1 MERAGNMTFAGFAVA
16 TLLVALAS
24 GCGTSP
30 SGPAPLRPPSDV
42 TLPIR
47 ARVAVQVDP
56 AMVNTQTVELRG
68 ETWQYPGAEL
78 MQHAAMR
85 VFREM
90 FTEVGVAPSMS
101 SPSVTIR
108 LSGSSSVN
116 PVMSEYYANATA
128 TIFPGADTYTQP
140 LGIHSGSGTASQP
153 NFSQGGIASAYERAF
168 RQIGNRMLADPK
180 LLVSLRAKPGTSE

>member
-1 MERAGNMTFAGFAVA
+1 MKQLGNMTFAGF
-16 TLLVALAS
+16 TLAALLLALTS

-30 SGPAPLRPPSDV
+30 SGPAPLRTPSDV

-90 FTEVGVAPSMS
+90 FTEVGVAQSMS

-128 TIFPGADTYTQP
+128 TVFPGGDTYTQP
-140 LGIHSGSGTASQP
+140 LGIYSGSGTASQP

-180 LLVSLRAKPGTSE
+180 LLVNLRGKP

>member
-1 MERAGNMTFAGFAVA
+1 MKRLGNMTFAGF
-16 TLLVALAS
+16 TLAALLLALTS
-24 GCGTSP
+24 GCSTSP
-30 SGPAPLRPPSDV
+30 SGPAPLSPPSGV

-47 ARVAVQVDP
+47 ARVAVQLDP
-56 AMVNTQTVELRG
+56 AMVNTQTVEFRG
-68 ETWQYPGAEL
+68 ETWQYPDAEL

-90 FTEVGVAPSMS
+90 FTEVGVAQSMD
-101 SPSVTIR
+101 SPSVTVR
-108 LSGSSSVN
+108 LSGNSSVN

-128 TIFPGADTYTQP
+128 TVFPGGDTYTQP
-140 LGIHSGSGTASQP
+140 LGIYSGSGTGSQP

-180 LLVSLRAKPGTSE
+180 LLVNLKGKP